1 MSRIDELK
9 NTPRVFHMQQN
20 YPIDLRSQYGD
31 NYSHGLVDLLNTIKL
46 NKNTSVIV
54 EVGGYAGVT
63 TEIFA
68 LSVNKVFVQ
77 SSWNVDQIF
86 SHRGDVDIAKSMFDE
101 VVSNYPDTIT
111 VLDPTIVDE
120 GYELT
125 NQSVDLLYLD
135 RVFYPNEVEAVL
147 KKWLPKV
154 KDGGYVGVH
163 TYYMD
168 GQIPKTQLDNLINIV
183 GSLVNLDYSVYGDG
197 TILVR
202 KAGEYN
208 ALPAKYLRGFE
219 KQAAEHLENLA
230 KQTPTP
236 TVTPTLA
243 PTPTMT
249 PTPESTATPKLV
261 ETKKIEFMK
270 EIKPTE

>member
-9 NTPRVFHMQQN
+9 NTPRVFHMKQN

-31 NYSHGLVDLLNTIKL
+31 NYGHGLIDLLNTIKL
-46 NKNTSVIV
+46 NKGTSVIA

-68 LSVNKVFVQ
+68 LSVDKVFVE

-86 SHRGDVDIAKSMFDE
+86 SHRGDVDTAKSMFNK

-111 VLDPTIVDE
+111 LLDSNIVDE

-125 NQSVDLLYLD
+125 SQSVDLLYLD
-135 RVFYPNEVEAVL
+135 RVFYPNEVETIL

-154 KDGGYVGVH
+154 KNGGYVGVH

-168 GQIPKTQLDNLINIV
+168 GQIPKTQLDNLTNIV
-183 GSLVNLDYSVYGDG
+183 GSLVSSDYTIYGDG
-197 TILVR
+197 TIVAR
-202 KAGEYN
+202 KAGEYSS
-208 ALPAKYLRGFE
+208 LPAKYLRGYE
-219 KQAAEHLENLA
+219 KQAGEHLENLA

-236 TVTPTLA
+236 TVTVA
-243 PTPTMT
+243 PTAT
-249 PTPESTATPKLV
+249 PTPQPTATPKPV
-261 ETKKIEFMK
+261 ETKKIEFIK